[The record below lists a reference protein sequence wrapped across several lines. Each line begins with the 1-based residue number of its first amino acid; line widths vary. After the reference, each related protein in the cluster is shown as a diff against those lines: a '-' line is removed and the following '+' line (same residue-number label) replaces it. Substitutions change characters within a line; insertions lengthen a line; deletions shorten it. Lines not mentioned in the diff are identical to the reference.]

1 MPQTV
6 SCVRGRPGSVRGGMD
21 REGRTGPC
29 PCGPVGSGG
38 RNGKGEGESLRRGAS
53 CPPSPDGHV
62 RIQASG
68 PGLEQFLRLPAVG
81 LGGGAGLGTAQYAGH
96 AVAGGFGQHVGE
108 VAEVLGRGAEDLVT
122 HLLAGFLVVLGQMAG
137 QALRTA
143 GVGQQVAV
151 QVADGAHDGAGE
163 LLLVG
168 TEGAQVVGHLVI
180 GGQGLVHV
188 GIAVRG
194 ADQGAAHAV
203 QHAEGAVGT
212 AAHAHALPQIAHAHV
227 TQDDAGRAVVG
238 VAQVVEVGR
247 LAHIVDLGR
256 GQEGLGGG
264 QTVAEGR
271 QHQGRVTAGG
281 QGGQQVGGLP
291 LHGIQTGGLGVVT
304 ISASFT
310 ILSGKKI
317 GLSQRSIMAES
328 VAAPQLRGVVRLTG
342 FIVRVTLGI
351 ELIGALLMA
360 PVFCRDF
367 GLFRGLW
374 MSLFHSVSA
383 FCNAGIDLLGVRGA
397 YSSLTSYAYDPLI
410 NLVIIL
416 LIVIGGIGFLT
427 WDDIYRNR
435 HHISRYRMQSK
446 VILSYSLAL
455 IFIPAILF
463 FFLEF
468 QDIPAGKRI
477 LVSLFQSVTTRT
489 AGFNTADLS
498 SMRESGQFLMI
509 LLMLVGGSPGST
521 AGGIKTTTLAVLISC
536 ATAVFARKDSPE
548 MFKRRIIPDIV
559 ATAIAIFF
567 MYTSLGI
574 LCAMTLSILESLPLI
589 PCLFEAIS
597 ALATVGLSFG
607 ITPTLSVPSKLILI
621 TFMFIGRVGGLTIIY
636 ATMSGYKIQC
646 GKFPQEKISVG

>member
-1 MPQTV
+1 MEQML
-6 SCVRGRPGSVRGGMD
+6 C
-21 REGRTGPC
+21 E
-29 PCGPVGSGG
+29 
-38 RNGKGEGESLRRGAS
+38 
-53 CPPSPDGHV
+53 
-62 RIQASG
+62 RIQIMFRILSA
-68 PGLEQFLRLPAVG
+68 FRRLNSFQIIV
-81 LGGGAGLGTAQYAGH
+81 LGFAFVILLGAGILMLPVSSADGSWTPFVNALFTSVTSVCVTGLVVCDTGTYWSSFGH
-96 AVAGGFGQHVGE
+96 AVI
-108 VAEVLGRGAEDLVT
+108 
-122 HLLAGFLVVLGQMAG
+122 
-137 QALRTA
+137 
-143 GVGQQVAV
+143 
-151 QVADGAHDGAGE
+151 
-163 LLLVG
+163 LLL
-168 TEGAQVVGHLVI
+168 
-180 GGQGLVHV
+180 
-188 GIAVRG
+188 
-194 ADQGAAHAV
+194 
-203 QHAEGAVGT
+203 
-212 AAHAHALPQIAHAHV
+212 
-227 TQDDAGRAVVG
+227 
-238 VAQVVEVGR
+238 
-247 LAHIVDLGR
+247 
-256 GQEGLGGG
+256 
-264 QTVAEGR
+264 
-271 QHQGRVTAGG
+271 
-281 QGGQQVGGLP
+281 
-291 LHGIQTGGLGVVT
+291 IQTGGLGVVT

-328 VAAPQLRGVVRLTG
+328 GAAPQLRGVVRLTG

-521 AGGIKTTTLAVLISC
+521 AVLISC

-559 ATAIAIFF
+559 ATAIAILF

-636 ATMSGYKIQC
+636 ATMSG
-646 GKFPQEKISVG
+646 